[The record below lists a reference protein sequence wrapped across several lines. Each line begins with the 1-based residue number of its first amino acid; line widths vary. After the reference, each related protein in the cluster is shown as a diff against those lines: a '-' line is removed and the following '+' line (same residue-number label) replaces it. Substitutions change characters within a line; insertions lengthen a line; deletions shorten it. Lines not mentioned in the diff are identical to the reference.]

1 MEALLIFTPSLSNQ
15 ANRASIVRVEL
26 PALRTVT
33 WATLAPERSS
43 MRAAST
49 TTSLAN
55 PESRMTRRRSTF
67 EVGPPVSYV
76 FTAQPGM
83 AAINALIAK
92 NKRVRMTADV
102 RIKLIT
108 IQEYHGAV

>member
-55 PESRMTRRRSTF
+55 PESRMTCRRSTF

-76 FTAQPGM
+76 FTAQPGI
-83 AAINALIAK
+83 AATNELIAK
-92 NKRVRMTADV
+92 NKMVRMAADV
-102 RIKLIT
+102 RVELVT
-108 IQEYHGAV
+108 I